1 MGRWYRLAWYDP
13 AAPDPSVAGHPLYL
27 WPRQGQGRCDDPQ
40 GEYLVRYLGRERA
53 GAVAEV
59 FGDFATW
66 GTDLLEPPAGQP
78 QLRRA
83 VIGYDLDADL
93 CDLDDAGT
101 LLERGLRPSQVVTR
115 DRDVTQTW
123 SRAIHDDG
131 RYGGVSWWS
140 YRDPRWTVAATWA
153 HDAIR
158 LAEVRQLDLDDEAF
172 REAAEVLLRPVV

>member
-1 MGRWYRLAWYDP
+1 MTRPPRTRAWPGILFTCGRARARD
-13 AAPDPSVAGHPLYL
+13 AATTRRGSTSCVTWA
-27 WPRQGQGRCDDPQ
+27 
-40 GEYLVRYLGRERA
+40 
-53 GAVAEV
+53 AEV

-66 GTDLLEPPAGQP
+66 GTHLLEPPAGQP

-101 LLERGLRPSQVVTR
+101 LLERGLRPSQVATR